1 MMSIQSVF
9 PNESQVFV
17 VHLGAIHKDWRVF
30 VLSCGSSWCFQRFL
44 AFKTQNNSVKS
55 TWFDLEVRHHFP
67 DPDMAVSFWRGQ
79 AQTWLESPHRTEV
92 WHSFFR
98 TLFCA
103 CFDFQT
109 PQKNNPIIATFPL
122 CNNRRFIQK
131 IMERVCT
138 YCIFPATSVNV
149 KEPPSHL
156 SETQTNTF
164 TPRLFL
170 VYSFN
175 QRFLLKFK
183 QQHLF
188 LLEAKTSVECQKR
201 EGNVI
206 LGFLLRIRVMSSLQ
220 LIYCSKCNILINY
233 KSCCLPLTMSR

>member
-30 VLSCGSSWCFQRFL
+30 VLSCGSFWCFQRFL

-55 TWFDLEVRHHFP
+55 TRFDLEVRHPLP

-79 AQTWLESPHRTEV
+79 AQKWLESPHRTEV

-138 YCIFPATSVNV
+138 YCIYMWKNLRHTSA
-149 KEPPSHL
+149 KHKQTHL
-156 SETQTNTF
+156 HLDYFWFIHLT
-164 TPRLFL
+164 
-170 VYSFN
+170 SFFCWSSN
-175 QRFLLKFK
+175 NSTC
-183 QQHLF
+183 F

-206 LGFLLRIRVMSSLQ
+206 LGFLLRMHVMSSLQ

>member
-9 PNESQVFV
+9 PNESQVLCTLVRFIKTEEFLFFPV
-17 VHLGAIHKDWRVF
+17 DLFGVF
-30 VLSCGSSWCFQRFL
+30 RDFWHSKLKTTASNPPDLTLKCGTTCQIQTWPFL
-44 AFKTQNNSVKS
+44 FDVGKLALIFKCS
-55 TWFDLEVRHHFP
+55 
-67 DPDMAVSFWRGQ
+67 DPD
-79 AQTWLESPHRTEV
+79 QTWLESPHRTEV

-109 PQKNNPIIATFPL
+109 PQKKNPIIATFPL

-156 SETQTNTF
+156 SKTQTNTF

-175 QRFLLKFK
+175 QLLLLKFK

-188 LLEAKTSVECQKR
+188 SV
-201 EGNVI
+201 G
-206 LGFLLRIRVMSSLQ
+206 S
-220 LIYCSKCNILINY
+220 
-233 KSCCLPLTMSR
+233 

>member
-30 VLSCGSSWCFQRFL
+30 VLSCGSFWCFQRFL

-55 TWFDLEVRHHFP
+55 TRFDLEVRHPLP

-138 YCIFPATSVNV
+138 YCIYMWKNLRHTSA
-149 KEPPSHL
+149 KHKQTHL
-156 SETQTNTF
+156 HLDYFWFIHLT
-164 TPRLFL
+164 
-170 VYSFN
+170 SFFCWSSN
-175 QRFLLKFK
+175 NSTC
-183 QQHLF
+183 F

-206 LGFLLRIRVMSSLQ
+206 LGFLLIICVMSSLQ